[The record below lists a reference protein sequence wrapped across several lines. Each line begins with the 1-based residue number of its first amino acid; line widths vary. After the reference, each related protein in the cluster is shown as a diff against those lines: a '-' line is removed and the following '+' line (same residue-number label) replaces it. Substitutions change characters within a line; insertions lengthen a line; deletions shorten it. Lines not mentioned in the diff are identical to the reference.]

1 MNNAEFYADLLQC
14 IHETYL
20 WHYDT
25 EGTLLSSNCPQEER
39 VASLI
44 SEELIRYFVDYTKE
58 HSKPAI
64 HSGVYET
71 NWIIDPQKESGK
83 VISVYLVGPFYIDSF
98 PEGAIREQ
106 MFHKNLSIGYKE
118 DVLNNLRK
126 ISVIGFTKII
136 DYTIML
142 HYAVNGE
149 RIGSYDLH
157 VSVHKNET
165 EKADDE
171 ELETK
176 IHGTYDAEREMLRMV
191 REGDLSVLEYLKK
204 MSTIGNIGKLAA
216 DSSEPL
222 RQFRNALLVNI
233 VLFSRA
239 AIEGGL
245 YTETAMT
252 LTDYY
257 FQAVESAKSF
267 QDLTDV
273 AQTMQKDF
281 VSRVHKIRT
290 DSSRSK
296 TIKDVIAYIELHLED
311 EFDLETLAGEFGY
324 SEYYL
329 TKKFRKETGLTI
341 KEYIRNKKL
350 ERAAFYLKGASLSIS
365 EIADKLHF
373 SSQSYFNT
381 KFKEKYKVTPKEYM
395 SGNISVQAFQQDV
408 T

>member
-1 MNNAEFYADLLQC
+1 MTSSILSVIIALMVALTGMC
-14 IHETYL
+14 GTMI
-20 WHYDT
+20 DT
-25 EGTLLSSNCPQEER
+25 
-39 VASLI
+39 
-44 SEELIRYFVDYTKE
+44 
-58 HSKPAI
+58 SKPVTVEAGI
-64 HSGVYET
+64 A
-71 NWIIDPQKESGK
+71 
-83 VISVYLVGPFYIDSF
+83 L
-98 PEGAIREQ
+98 
-106 MFHKNLSIGYKE
+106 
-118 DVLNNLRK
+118 
-126 ISVIGFTKII
+126 
-136 DYTIML
+136 
-142 HYAVNGE
+142 
-149 RIGSYDLH
+149 
-157 VSVHKNET
+157 
-165 EKADDE
+165 
-171 ELETK
+171 
-176 IHGTYDAEREMLRMV
+176 
-191 REGDLSVLEYLKK
+191 EGDLSVLEYLKK
-204 MSTIGNIGKLAA
+204 MSTIGNIGKRAA

-222 RQFRNALLVNI
+222 RQFWNALLVNI

-311 EFDLETLAGEFGY
+311 EFDLETLAGDFGY

-381 KFKEKYKVTPKEYM
+381 KFKK
-395 SGNISVQAFQQDV
+395 QF
-408 T
+408 